1 MMTNASADAPQHPIA
16 QPSPVPSSRHRAEAS
31 RSITRNTG
39 YVRVKYIIQLQLVLL
54 QPIKSQTVLIIT
66 DLNLFNIQE
75 ANVIAQLAGG
85 PSKIVFSWLSL

>member
-16 QPSPVPSSRHRAEAS
+16 QPSPVPSCHRAEAS